1 MSWFNHLKIN
11 NKLIVMILLPML
23 GLIYLTVNSAV
34 DKSQHLA
41 QMDRLQ
47 TLVYFTVDINGVVHE
62 FQKERGLVSSYFG
75 TRTASLQSRMLDQ
88 RGLTD
93 TAVARL
99 KTSLQTFP
107 ADQYGASFASELA
120 ATVKELGKLESQ
132 RALIDGGQT
141 DTPTAMA
148 YYRGV
153 TTQFFHL
160 MTVVNQ
166 LSDDPQ
172 VSGALSAYIHFSRSK
187 SGVSQER
194 ALLGDVFGK
203 SSLESADI
211 EQTKVL
217 DSEQKLYY
225 NVFASYAQPADI
237 EFYQKT
243 VRGESVTEADRM
255 LQTVLSGKDGQK
267 IEIDPEV
274 WYTLVT
280 DKIDLL
286 KQVEDHYSQNL
297 LAQIDGIK
305 HQALVSLISV
315 VLFNLL
321 VLVLSLGVIFW
332 TSRLMLRQL
341 RLLKQSTQ
349 LILEGETHAQ
359 ADVVSRDEFG
369 DLAEAFNQMVAS
381 FRDVIIQADRI
392 SQGEYELTIVPRSE
406 RDRLSFALAGMLTS
420 LKDTKAENER
430 QNWLKTQ
437 LARLTGL
444 SQGVGSVQQLVSMLI
459 SEISGLLGVGQGA
472 IYVKEDRRLV
482 EQRDAEFVLL
492 GTYAYSRRKHLNNRF
507 QLGEGLIG
515 QCALEKKPIQLTN
528 APANYIQI
536 TSGLGEGEPLTIV
549 ALPILFE
556 DETLA
561 VIELASFQ
569 PFTEIQMDLLEQ
581 LSATMGVVIN
591 SVRGRQRTEELLR
604 ESQELAEELQTQ
616 QEELRT
622 ANEELEEQTN
632 MLRTSEEKL
641 TIQSEELQAINEE
654 LEEKTKYLELQKS
667 DIEQQNGQIARSKQ
681 ELELKAQEL
690 ELASRYK
697 SEFLANM
704 SHELRTP
711 LNSLLILAKS
721 LAGNDEGNLTED
733 QVEAAGV
740 IYSGGL
746 DLLTLINDILDLSK
760 VEAGKL
766 SIHREP
772 ARLES
777 ILRNLQIQFAPV
789 AKERKLQ
796 LNLTCDPGVPETIV
810 TDALR
815 VEQILKN
822 LLSNAFKFTP
832 KGSVS
837 VRFYVPGRDV
847 QLSHPAL
854 HPGEVLAMAVTD
866 TGIGIPPEKQ
876 RAIFEAFQQA
886 DGSTS
891 RKYGGT
897 GLGLTISRELA
908 KLLGGEI
915 TLASTQGEGSTFTLY
930 LSSVEAGAAGE
941 ADFAAPAA
949 AAAAAARE
957 TAAASGAA
965 AAVPGAPAL
974 PSAPAG
980 PAQAA
985 SAAAPAAEAAEEAPP
1000 QGQLRSFIPDDR
1012 EGLSP
1017 QDGDKVILI
1026 IEDDA
1031 RFAKVLMDL
1040 SRKKGFKCLAAG
1052 DGFTALQLAKRYVPG
1067 AILLDL
1073 GLPDMSGLKV
1083 LDHLKFDGETRHIP
1097 VHIISGRDDGAA
1109 SSLKKGAVG
1118 FLPKPVTEDELE
1130 VVYTRI
1136 EHVLNER
1143 IKQVLVVEDD
1153 ARNQKAIVEL
1163 LKHKKIEIHGAYTAG
1178 EGLEL
1183 LKLHDYDC
1191 VILDLT
1197 LPDMTGFDMLQRMVD
1212 ESGKPVPPIIIN
1224 TGMEL
1229 SEAEYKQLNR
1239 FTDSIVIKGVNSPER
1254 LLDEVTLFLH
1264 SVQKLLPPEQV
1275 DMIRM
1280 VHDSD
1285 ETLKGRKILLVDD
1298 DLRNTFALS
1307 KVLRQHGLE
1316 VVMADNGQLALEKL
1330 DKEAGIELVIMD
1342 IMMPVMDGYEAMRH
1356 IRRNPRFDKLPI
1368 IALTAKA
1375 MAGDREKS
1383 IEGGANDY
1391 MTKPVDTDKLLS
1403 LIRVWLFR

>member
-1 MSWFNHLKIN
+1 MSWLNHLKIN

-23 GLIYLTVNSAV
+23 GLIYLTVTSAV
-34 DKSQHLA
+34 DKGHHLA
-41 QMDRLQ
+41 QMGRLQ
-47 TLVYFTVDINGVVHE
+47 TLVYFTVDVNGVVHE
-62 FQKERGLVSSYFG
+62 FQKERGLVSSYFN
-75 TRTASLQSRMLDQ
+75 TRTMSLQTRMLDQ

-93 TAVARL
+93 TAVAKL
-99 KTSLQTFP
+99 KKSLETFP
-107 ADQYGASFASELA
+107 AATYGDSFAAELA
-120 ATVKELGKLESQ
+120 DTVKALGQLEAQ
-132 RALIDGGQT
+132 RALIDAGQT

-194 ALLGDVFGK
+194 ALLADVFGRGHM
-203 SSLESADI
+203 ESADI
-211 EQTKVL
+211 EEMKVL
-217 DSEQKLYY
+217 DSEQQLYY
-225 NVFASYAQPADI
+225 SVFASYAQPADI

-255 LQTVLSGKDGQK
+255 LQTVLGGKDGQTVD
-267 IEIDPEV
+267 IDPEV
-274 WYTLVT
+274 WYARIT

-297 LAQIDGIK
+297 LAQIDGIE
-305 HQALVSLISV
+305 HQALVSLIGV

-332 TSRLMLRQL
+332 MSRLMLRQL
-341 RLLKQSTQ
+341 RVLKQSTQ

-359 ADVVSRDEFG
+359 AAIVSRDEFG

-381 FRDVIIQADRI
+381 FRDVITQADRI

-406 RDRLSFALAGMLTS
+406 RDRLSFALAEMLAS
-420 LKDTKAENER
+420 LKETKAENER

-444 SQGVGSVQQLVSMLI
+444 SQGVGSMQQLVSMLI
-459 SEISGLLGVGQGA
+459 SEISGLLGAGQGA
-472 IYVKEDRRLV
+472 IYVREDGRLV
-482 EQRDAEFVLL
+482 EQREEEYVLL

-507 QLGEGLIG
+507 QAGEGLIG

-528 APANYIQI
+528 APVDYIQI
-536 TSGLGEGEPLTIV
+536 NSGLGEAAPLTIV
-549 ALPILFE
+549 ALPIVFE
-556 DETLA
+556 DQTLA

-569 PFTEIQMDLLEQ
+569 PFSDIQMDLLEQ
-581 LSATMGVVIN
+581 VSATMGVVIN

-641 TIQSEELQAINEE
+641 RIQSEELQAINEE

-667 DIEQQNGQIARSKQ
+667 GIEQQNGQIARSKQ

-721 LAGNDEGNLTED
+721 LAGNDEGNLTEE

-777 ILRNLQIQFAPV
+777 ILRNVQIQFAPV
-789 AKERKLQ
+789 AKERKLHWSVA
-796 LNLTCDPGVPETIV
+796 CEPGVPETIV
-810 TDALR
+810 TDAQR

-822 LLSNAFKFTP
+822 LLSNAFKFTSS
-832 KGSVS
+832 GSVA
-837 VRFYVPGRDV
+837 VRCYVPGSDV
-847 QLSHPAL
+847 RLTSAAL
-854 HPGEVLAMAVTD
+854 RPGEVVALAVTD
-866 TGIGIPPEKQ
+866 TGIGIPPKKQ

-915 TLASTQGEGSTFTLY
+915 TLASTPGEGSAFTLY
-930 LSSVEAGAAGE
+930 LSSVGGSAAVAGE
-941 ADFAAPAA
+941 GFAGPVAALAP
-949 AAAAAARE
+949 AAAARE
-957 TAAASGAA
+957 TAAA
-965 AAVPGAPAL
+965 AAVE
-974 PSAPAG
+974 
-980 PAQAA
+980 PAQA
-985 SAAAPAAEAAEEAPP
+985 AAAPAAEAAAAQPL
-1000 QGQLRSFIPDDR
+1000 GQLRTFIPDDR
-1012 EGLSP
+1012 ELLAP
-1017 QDGDKVILI
+1017 QGGDKVILI

-1040 SRKKGFKCLAAG
+1040 SRRKGFKCLAAG

-1118 FLPKPVTEDELE
+1118 FLPKPVTEDGLE

-1153 ARNQKAIVEL
+1153 VRNQKAIIEL

-1183 LKLHDYDC
+1183 LKRYDYDC

-1212 ESGKPVPPIIIN
+1212 DCGKAVPPIIIN

-1229 SEAEYKQLNR
+1229 SEAEYKELNR

-1264 SVQKLLPPEQV
+1264 SVQKLLPPEQI

-1330 DKEAGIELVIMD
+1330 EKETGIELVIMD

-1356 IRRNPRFDKLPI
+1356 IRQNPRFDKLPI
-1368 IALTAKA
+1368 VALTAKA